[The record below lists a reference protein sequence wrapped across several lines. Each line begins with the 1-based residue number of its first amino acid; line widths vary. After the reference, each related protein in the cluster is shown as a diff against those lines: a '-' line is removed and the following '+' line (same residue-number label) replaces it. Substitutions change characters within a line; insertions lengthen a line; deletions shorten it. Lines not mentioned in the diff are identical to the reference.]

1 MDEIQELRRAFVRRI
16 LYFGIPASVLLAVYY
31 GLWGPVRGNDTI
43 ARAVV
48 SNAISAVFF
57 TLLLS
62 GLLYV
67 RFLRRLEQ
75 EAPWITEDRPPTAD
89 ERERLLRTPSRIA
102 STVLRFLLVIAVVIG
117 ISNYFSERLL
127 AEAARIVVGLVLT
140 AFTFSAISYLMIE
153 RALRP
158 LFVKGLV
165 GAGPPRSGGV
175 GVRLRLV
182 LAWALGSGIPLL
194 FVLAIPLGY
203 VDDGDTVPM
212 AVPVMFMAVIGL
224 LAGSVVTL
232 FVSQS
237 VADPIEAV
245 RDGLRKVGAGDV
257 DAEVPVDD
265 PGEIGLLQSGFNEMV
280 AGLRERRRLEDLFG
294 RHVGEDVARNALA
307 RGVALGGEV
316 REVSALFVDLIGST
330 AMTESLAPKAVV
342 ARLNS
347 FFDAVVDAVTAEGG
361 WVNKF
366 EGDGAL
372 CVFGAPVEDP
382 EHAAH
387 ALRSARSL
395 RAALV
400 RLGLDAGTGVSTG
413 EAVAGNVGTEQRYEY
428 TVIGR
433 PVNEAARLTD
443 EAKRRPARVLASDAA
458 VCAAGS
464 EAANW
469 RAAGSLELRGVSE
482 VLRVSEPV

>member
-1 MDEIQELRRAFVRRI
+1 MDEIAELKRAFTRRI
-16 LYFGIPASVLLAVYY
+16 LFFGIPASILIAVYY
-31 GLWGPVRGNDTI
+31 GVWGPLRGNDTV
-43 ARAVV
+43 ANAVV
-48 SNAISAVFF
+48 SNALSAVFF
-57 TLLLS
+57 TLVLS

-67 RFLRRLEQ
+67 RFLRGLEG
-75 EAPWITEDRPPTAD
+75 EAPWITEDRPPTAE
-89 ERERLLRTPSRIA
+89 ERERLVGTAPRIA
-102 STVLRFLLVIAVVIG
+102 SNVLRYLLLMAVVIG
-117 ISNYFSERLL
+117 TGNYISEGVP
-127 AEAARIVVGLVLT
+127 AETARIVVGLVLT

-153 RALRP
+153 SALRP
-158 LFVKGLV
+158 LYAKGLV
-165 GAGPPRSGGV
+165 DGAPPPAGGI

-203 VDDGDTVPM
+203 VEEGDTMPM
-212 AVPVMFMAVIGL
+212 AVPVVFMAIIGL
-224 LAGSVVTL
+224 LAGSVTTL
-232 FVSQS
+232 LVSRS

-245 RDGLRKVGAGDV
+245 RDGLRRVGAGDV
-257 DAEVPVDD
+257 DAEVAVDD

-294 RHVGEDVARNALA
+294 RHVGEDVARNAVA

-330 AMTESLAPKAVV
+330 AMTESLAPNAVV
-342 ARLNS
+342 ATLNS

-372 CVFGAPVEDP
+372 CVFGAPAEDP
-382 EHAAH
+382 EHASH
-387 ALRSARSL
+387 ALRSARAL
-395 RAALV
+395 HAALA

-443 EAKRRPARVLASDAA
+443 EAKRRPGRVLASDAA
-458 VCAAGS
+458 VCAAGA
-464 EAANW
+464 EASNW
-469 RAAGSLELRGVSE
+469 RASGSLELRGLSVP
-482 VLRVSEPV
+482 LRVCEPA